1 MKFKLRLS
9 YINLRIT
16 SWDKLSPFTLVKGV
30 FKLVMLVG
38 NCSALNMEFS
48 LMVKCH
54 LTKQLVVA
62 MMHSTLSSVKLELE
76 NMYQDASSSIW
87 SQPLL
92 IKSEPEHIDNFS
104 TLNNLFQ
111 EKRMLLTTLLE
122 DITPLEKKLLIF
134 A

>member
-1 MKFKLRLS
+1 M
-9 YINLRIT
+9 
-16 SWDKLSPFTLVKGV
+16 
-30 FKLVMLVG
+30 VMLVG

-48 LMVKCH
+48 LMDKCH

-92 IKSEPEHIDNFS
+92 IKSEPEHTDNFS